1 MYETGAVMQSHDHD
15 EYFYDPDEADDD
27 ADEESDHEYFS
38 ACLTQDSFVASGSE
52 QGLLCQ
58 VAERLPFLNNV
69 MQALHSRAGD
79 EESLH
84 RARKVNPFRASGRLA
99 RGAEHVPFLNNV
111 MQGLHR
117 VRGKSEELRR
127 AKKKNPLGANGY
139 VTKFGEH
146 IPGLADTI
154 CCIHKFRGLDA
165 EAERARAFSLHRMVG
180 RQGAITQLAQL
191 LPGTNLIAALL
202 AEAKGDR
209 KEAVKAMNLLKSWRD
224 VASADGALA
233 RVAELLPGVDIISF
247 GLMVN
252 HGHFAHAVRA
262 ICKTRWVDVTAKSS
276 TLTLSTGCVEDWVV
290 QSVDSDVVVQ
300 PRATSLA
307 SGLVDVF
314 IHLLDFDQHGNQ
326 RWVTRGLEHELPSA
340 CTRKKRRGLR
350 RAFEDVKIMKAN
362 QAMHGMLDYLFLSS
376 PCLVAYLVELAN
388 WAVYDWTAS
397 SPTSR
402 CVLRTFSI
410 LFPPMVC
417 RSLPDTAP
425 SAGLGRAVQ
434 NSLPGVTTTHGQMP
448 VNPSNFQIPA
458 VHIEEKHTLCNL
470 VPSVCA
476 GASCV
481 SISCVAAGM
490 HSLLPLACLSGCLAG
505 VGLLHRRIKSNLTR
519 WLNQFNAESW
529 KSMAAPVVPLTRQIE
544 QSDELPPQSV
554 LEWAIYENVPESV
567 NEIFEPQGVT
577 FEWSRTLL
585 EDVGFAELFRNYV
598 LHEWLSKQRKWN
610 WMHPAFWIL
619 HFFEAPLR
627 GFLNASFDGQHVP
640 LVIPI
645 ELPAGNYSSGLWLP
659 EIRVMLVL
667 WLQFQNH
674 HYVTGI
680 EAVIIDGML
689 DQIANAVKAQ
699 SLPHDYDWREEDPR
713 LTDFTEPINLKF
725 DVALRW
731 GREDCVFISPV

>member
-1 MYETGAVMQSHDHD
+1 MQSHD
-15 EYFYDPDEADDD
+15 EFFFDPDDDE
-27 ADEESDHEYFS
+27 DELEEEFFS
-38 ACLTQDSFVASGSE
+38 ACITQDSMVAPSDGFF
-52 QGLLCQ
+52 CRM
-58 VAERLPFLNNV
+58 AERLPFLNNV
-69 MQALHSRAGD
+69 MQILHIRAGD
-79 EESLH
+79 EESLQ
-84 RARKVNPFRASGRLA
+84 RARKRNPFRASGRLA

-117 VRGKSEELRR
+117 VTGKSEELRR
-127 AKKKNPLGANGY
+127 ARRKNPLGANGY
-139 VTKFGEH
+139 VTKLGEH

-180 RQGAITQLAQL
+180 RQGAITHLAQL

-209 KEAVKAMNLLKSWRD
+209 KEAIKAMNLLKSWRD

-290 QSVDSDVVVQ
+290 QSVDSDVIVQ

-326 RWVTRGLEHELPSA
+326 RWVTRGLEEHELPSA
-340 CTRKKRRGLR
+340 CARKKRRGLR

-362 QAMHGMLDYLFLSS
+362 QAIHGMLDYLFLSS
-376 PCLVAYLVELAN
+376 PHLLGFLTELTN
-388 WAVYDWTAS
+388 WAVYEWTAS
-397 SPTSR
+397 SFSSR
-402 CVLRTFSI
+402 CTLRAFAI
-410 LFPPMVC
+410 FFPPMIC
-417 RSLPDTAP
+417 RRLRCPTAP
-425 SAGLGRAVQ
+425 SECLARAVQ

-448 VNPSNFQIPA
+448 VNPSNFQIPLN
-458 VHIEEKHTLCNL
+458 VEEQSIL
-470 VPSVCA
+470 PSVCA
-476 GASCV
+476 GASC
-481 SISCVAAGM
+481 ISLSCFASM
-490 HSLLPLACLSGCLAG
+490 HSFLLPLACFTGCFAG
-505 VGLLHRRIKSNLTR
+505 VSFLRRTIHNNLTR
-519 WLNQFNAESW
+519 WINQFNAESW
-529 KSMAAPVVPLTRQIE
+529 KSMSSPVVPLARQIE
-544 QSDELPPQSV
+544 QSEELPPESI
-554 LEWAIYENVPESV
+554 LEWAIKEKVSESF

-577 FEWSRTLL
+577 FEWSRRLL
-585 EDVGFAELFRNYV
+585 EEVRFAELLRNYV
-598 LHEWLSKQRKWN
+598 LHEWFSRRRALN
-610 WMHPAFWIL
+610 WLHPAVWIMQFL
-619 HFFEAPLR
+619 ECPLR
-627 GFLNASFDGQHVP
+627 DFLNSSFDGQHVP

-645 ELPAGNYSSGLWLP
+645 ELPAGTYSSGLWLP

-674 HYVTGI
+674 RYVTSI
-680 EAVIIDGML
+680 EAVVVDGML

-699 SLPHDYDWREEDPR
+699 LLPADYDWREEDPR
-713 LTDFTEPINLKF
+713 LTDFTEPVNLTF
-725 DVALRW
+725 EVALQW
-731 GREDCVFISPV
+731 AREDKLYIELKDLSVRLCLPK